1 MQTIKTLLAT
11 PRIRH
16 GVIALTVAIVA
27 AFLTI
32 LRPLDV
38 TLWSLQS
45 KIFKH
50 EASGDIVLVVDDAH
64 AARSSIEAANRLLV
78 DALEQLDEV
87 GVELTVI
94 DTPLRKSSD
103 RVTDARLHQAIK
115 DMTGRVVIAV
125 PVDRDID
132 ENASRRSNAH
142 SFQNIAPKAST
153 DLLTDFLNFVWRIEP
168 SVGSGDEHIPATWAV
183 LASEADHQHAI
194 FPDYAI
200 DATALPQVQ
209 ISALADGDKAALNLV
224 RGKRILIGPLSGDER
239 TLQAPDSQT
248 GKVNSAHI
256 HAIAAETAIKGR
268 GWMFASEVMIA
279 AFGALLLLIVC
290 VLSGRRTRRIAY
302 ALWAALFIAAF
313 AASAILGHRVML
325 ADPMLA
331 AIVFAVMRF
340 TANYRQRHL
349 YVDAQSRLP
358 NFAAFR
364 KHLDEQGQIGEHVL
378 VIAKVARLDA
388 IFATLKTSEKGEYL
402 RQVASR
408 LALGEASA
416 NVYHDGGK
424 YLGMVFRRS
433 DYADLQGH
441 LEGLRAVASQAV
453 MVGDTPIDVAITIGV
468 DQSNEGDVSNRISSA
483 IAAADQAR
491 EAYRPVFIISDFQA
505 DSEEWDHSL
514 QSRLENA
521 LSENRISVKLQP
533 KIDMQSGLFVGA
545 EALARWTDQQRGE
558 IPPVRFIIQ
567 CERAGRLDD
576 LTKRVMEKS
585 MRASMEL
592 DQRKLPSK
600 VSVNVSAIQFVDNR
614 IIDLVEMAL
623 NATGADPRN
632 LMIEITETARVEN
645 LMRARSIMEQIKAM
659 GITFSIDDFGVGSGN
674 LDALYQLPFDEI
686 KIDRMFSNE
695 VARCARAR
703 AVVTA
708 MLDVARSFEMR
719 SVVEGIDELST
730 LELLRDMGGDLAQGF
745 CIARPQTLP
754 LLIETLRLQAH
765 QSIVRR
771 S

>member
-1 MQTIKTLLAT
+1 
-11 PRIRH
+11 
-16 GVIALTVAIVA
+16 
-27 AFLTI
+27 
-32 LRPLDV
+32 
-38 TLWSLQS
+38 
-45 KIFKH
+45 
-50 EASGDIVLVVDDAH
+50 
-64 AARSSIEAANRLLV
+64 
-78 DALEQLDEV
+78 
-87 GVELTVI
+87 
-94 DTPLRKSSD
+94 
-103 RVTDARLHQAIK
+103 
-115 DMTGRVVIAV
+115 
-125 PVDRDID
+125 
-132 ENASRRSNAH
+132 
-142 SFQNIAPKAST
+142 
-153 DLLTDFLNFVWRIEP
+153 
-168 SVGSGDEHIPATWAV
+168 
-183 LASEADHQHAI
+183 
-194 FPDYAI
+194 
-200 DATALPQVQ
+200 
-209 ISALADGDKAALNLV
+209 
-224 RGKRILIGPLSGDER
+224 
-239 TLQAPDSQT
+239 
-248 GKVNSAHI
+248 
-256 HAIAAETAIKGR
+256 
-268 GWMFASEVMIA
+268 
-279 AFGALLLLIVC
+279 
-290 VLSGRRTRRIAY
+290 
-302 ALWAALFIAAF
+302 
-313 AASAILGHRVML
+313 
-325 ADPMLA
+325 
-331 AIVFAVMRF
+331 
-340 TANYRQRHL
+340 
-349 YVDAQSRLP
+349 
-358 NFAAFR
+358 
-364 KHLDEQGQIGEHVL
+364 
-378 VIAKVARLDA
+378 
-388 IFATLKTSEKGEYL
+388 
-402 RQVASR
+402 
-408 LALGEASA
+408 
-416 NVYHDGGK
+416 
-424 YLGMVFRRS
+424 
-433 DYADLQGH
+433 
-441 LEGLRAVASQAV
+441 
-453 MVGDTPIDVAITIGV
+453 
-468 DQSNEGDVSNRISSA
+468 
-483 IAAADQAR
+483 
-491 EAYRPVFIISDFQA
+491 YRPVFIISDFQA